1 MDEIQQMNAALASN
15 TVAQFF
21 VKQTGR
27 GKGYYKAQRC
37 TLQNSLGLQLVE
49 DCKKG
54 GVALR
59 VWVLFT
65 WKGLQVHLLLVSNT
79 SDIVMG

>member
-1 MDEIQQMNAALASN
+1 MNSALASN

-27 GKGYYKAQRC
+27 EKGYYKAQRC